1 MEIDIKQKM
10 VSGKRRES
18 MVVRNRF
25 DIFFSPRCISHRI
38 QKVPNRQK
46 GIFECSI
53 SSDFSVVI
61 GIYDMWRET
70 IDDCARAIYT
80 VLTDNDRHERLLDGI
95 GVGIRFGWR
104 YSRRTAV
111 SICLLHN
118 RRLCLCGSQS
128 TNTHAISIQMQ
139 CVHFVSTLALSH
151 GWSAHT
157 HTRAFRSFVSGHL
170 GSMCVCVCTVHSN
183 RVFFV
188 CGRQHNTIHTIHTYI
203 MFMRHVWETF
213 DDSSRMP
220 AIHATSASWAFQLEN
235 CREFVWVRI
244 ATLSLSL
251 YLCVYFDL

>member
-157 HTRAFRSFVSGHL
+157 HTCISQFCVGPFGVDVCVRVHRAFESGVF
-170 GSMCVCVCTVHSN
+170 CVRTAT
-183 RVFFV
+183 
-188 CGRQHNTIHTIHTYI
+188 QHDTHTIHTYI